1 MYHNYSMNK
10 ILEDIES
17 SSVKNLIL
25 DTDTDNEVD
34 DQFAIAYA
42 MLAEDINLLA
52 LTAAPYANDKAT
64 TPAEGAENSY
74 HEMVKVRDMVDP
86 DGKMNIP
93 CYRGSGAY
101 MDDLDRPVASE
112 AAENIVRIVKETDGI
127 VYVAVIGCFTNVAS
141 ALVMDP
147 SIKDKMVVLM
157 IGANAFDYENGDCNE
172 FNLAQDRIAA
182 RVIFECGVPV
192 VVLPAMGGTER
203 LYTTNAE
210 LNFYLKDQA
219 GQIGNYLCS
228 LFEREEGGLFNADGS
243 VNCKSRIIWDL
254 GAIAVVRLGER
265 AARLQIVP
273 ARTIDPDGY
282 WDMTR
287 DLGRRMI
294 MADDFKRW
302 NIMPDFYTLMR
313 SSDLK

>member
-17 SSVKNLIL
+17 PSVKNLIL

-42 MLAEDINLLA
+42 MLADGINLLA
-52 LTAAPYANDKAT
+52 LAAAPYVNDKAA
-64 TPAEGAENSY
+64 TPAEGAEKSY

-86 DGKMNIP
+86 EGKMNIP
-93 CYRGSGAY
+93 CYHGSGAY
-101 MDDLDRPVASE
+101 MEDMDRPVVSE

-172 FNLAQDRIAA
+172 YNLAQDRIAA
-182 RVIFECGVPV
+182 RVILECGVPV
-192 VVLPAMGGTER
+192 IVLPAMGGTER
-203 LYTTNAE
+203 LYTTNTE

-219 GQIGNYLCS
+219 GEIGNYLCE
-228 LFEREEGGLFNADGS
+228 LFAREEGDLFKPDGS
-243 VNCKSRIIWDL
+243 CNCKSRIIWDV
-254 GAIAVVRLGER
+254 GAISILRLGQKG
-265 AARLQIVP
+265 AVLKVVP
-273 ARTIDPDGY
+273 ARTIDPDGF
-282 WDMTR
+282 WR
-287 DLGRRMI
+287 KNLDLDRRMI
-294 MADDFKRW
+294 MTSDFRRW
-302 NIMPDFYTLMR
+302 IVMSDFYTVIR
-313 SSDLK
+313 KAYNQ